1 MVKSTLSSSP
11 IYYMSLFVIPHKASL
26 RLENIQ
32 RDNFLW
38 EGGKLQN
45 RPHLVK
51 WSLVCM
57 DEKDASSEKKK
68 KKNFVSFSTNKDM

>member
-11 IYYMSLFVIPHKASL
+11 IYYMSLFVIPREASL
-26 RLENIQ
+26 RLEKIQ
-32 RDNFLW
+32 RDDFLW

-45 RPHLVK
+45 RTHLVK

-57 DEKDASSEKKK
+57 DKKDASSSFLDLQKKK
-68 KKNFVSFSTNKDM
+68 KLYKF